1 VKFSELPEW
10 WQRPQGARYASMID
24 ENARQLE
31 AQGVDDETARWILAQ
46 IKRMVD
52 EQLASEIKQAT
63 LLASRSG
70 RLDDEALH

>member
-1 VKFSELPEW
+1 
-10 WQRPQGARYASMID
+10 
-24 ENARQLE
+24 
-31 AQGVDDETARWILAQ
+31 
-46 IKRMVD
+46 MVD